1 MDNGNAKGHKAFR
14 ELKKSLK
21 TNPAYQRQLL
31 SLSNSKEGKEELN
44 AFTTLVEI
52 DEELLS
58 TIEKQMP
65 FLIGAI
71 AEERQ
76 FVRTDGDVVPIE
88 RVRSISKDSIV
99 DLSKHSNYLS
109 HDPANTGGKVIPDKL
124 FVAKKENDY
133 AVYENR
139 FLYTLLTYLSDFL
152 ELRLQQIMEISGRYE
167 AESIYDKHI
176 VFGQNTLDFS
186 MTLKEIRTNDPLA
199 QSHGESAAAVTR
211 LSDAL
216 TEVRM
221 LLSTTLMKEVS
232 KSSKVKAP
240 ITKTN
245 IIRFDTNFR
254 ESLVLFDYIT
264 SYDKPGFTTKEERIH
279 LCPFLHTKAEEDFA
293 SLLYLDSYV
302 TYVYSTD
309 LEKELA
315 RLEEEEDKK
324 EKALEEEKLN
334 KALEKAQKHYSNLE
348 EAGQY
353 IVLLRQKRDLDRET
367 IEKSKAEIASLKLAK
382 DERVR
387 EMAERFNSD
396 METYSADCASRIE
409 EAERL
414 KQEALDSVESR
425 IQAVRE
431 EELVKASEKEEE
443 RQKEKAELN
452 EVIARKESEN
462 QELSKTIESKD
473 AEIASLEA
481 QVESLR
487 ASLRLPPEKDLT
499 EEENFNELEKRKKE
513 FDRYYEQQWKSVKK
527 AIRKRAFSAP
537 DPKAKERRKK

>member
-1 MDNGNAKGHKAFR
+1 MDNGNAKGHKTFR

-21 TNPAYQRQLL
+21 NNPAYQRQLL
-31 SLSNSKEGKEELN
+31 SLSNSKEGREELN
-44 AFTTLVEI
+44 AFSTIVEV

-109 HDPANTGGKVIPDKL
+109 HDPATTGGKVIPDKL

-139 FLYTLLTYLSDFL
+139 FLYTLLSYLSDFL

-167 AESIYDKHI
+167 AESIYEKHI
-176 VFGQNTLDFS
+176 KFGQDTLDFS

-199 QSHGESAAAVTR
+199 QSHGESASAVTR

-216 TEVRM
+216 TSVRM
-221 LLSTTLMKEVS
+221 LLSTPLMKEVS
-232 KSSKVKAP
+232 SSAKVKAP

-254 ESLVLFDYIT
+254 ESLALFDYIT
-264 SYDKPGFTTKEERIH
+264 SYDKPGFTTKEDRIH

-315 RLEEEEDKK
+315 RQEEEEEKK
-324 EKALEEEKLN
+324 EKELEQEKLN
-334 KALEKAQKHYSNLE
+334 KALERAQKHYKNLE

-353 IVLLRQKRDLDRET
+353 IVLLREKHQKDKEALEQCA
-367 IEKSKAEIASLKLAK
+367 SEIASLKLAR
-382 DERVR
+382 DERIH
-387 EMAERFNSD
+387 EMSLRFD
-396 METYSADCASRIE
+396 ADLENYNQECQKQVDEANRI
-409 EAERL
+409 
-414 KQEALDSVESR
+414 KQEALDTIDERIRIINEENTAKLAEKEKEKDDLRAVIATKES
-425 IQAVRE
+425 E
-431 EELVKASEKEEE
+431 KADLNKVIESKEEE
-443 RQKEKAELN
+443 ISALH
-452 EVIARKESEN
+452 
-462 QELSKTIESKD
+462 
-473 AEIASLEA
+473 A
-481 QVESLR
+481 QIESLR
-487 ASLRLPPEKDLT
+487 ASLHLPPENDLT
-499 EEENFNELEKRKKE
+499 LEENFDELERRKKE
-513 FDRYYEQQWKSVKK
+513 FDRYYEQQWKEVKK
-527 AIRKRAFSAP
+527 AIKKRAFSAP

>member
-1 MDNGNAKGHKAFR
+1 MDNGNAKGHKTFR

-167 AESIYDKHI
+167 AESVYQKHI
-176 VFGQNTLDFS
+176 KFGQDTLDFS
-186 MTLKEIRTNDPLA
+186 MTLKEIRNNDPLA
-199 QSHGESAAAVTR
+199 QSHGESAGAVSR
-211 LSDAL
+211 LSDSL
-216 TEVRM
+216 TAVRM
-221 LLSTTLMKEVS
+221 LLSTPLMKEVS
-232 KSSKVKAP
+232 NSPKVKAP

-254 ESLVLFDYIT
+254 ESLALFDYIT
-264 SYDKPGFTTKEERIH
+264 SYDKPGFTTKEDRIH
-279 LCPFLHTKAEEDFA
+279 LTPFLHTKAEEDYA

-302 TYVYSTD
+302 TYVYATGMDRELAKQEEEETKQEKELERAKLERD
-309 LEKELA
+309 LEKA
-315 RLEEEEDKK
+315 K
-324 EKALEEEKLN
+324 
-334 KALEKAQKHYSNLE
+334 KHYSNLE
-348 EAGQY
+348 EAEQY
-353 IVLLRQKRDLDRET
+353 ILQLR
-367 IEKSKAEIASLKLAK
+367 EKHQMDKEALEKASSEIATLRLAR
-382 DERVR
+382 DERIH
-387 EMAERFNSD
+387 EMSLRFDSD
-396 METYSADCASRIE
+396 MESFSQECQKQVD
-409 EAERL
+409 EANRL
-414 KQEALDSVESR
+414 KQEALDQIDER
-425 IQAVRE
+425 IRLINE
-431 EELVKASEKEEE
+431 ENEAKLAEKE
-443 RQKEKAELN
+443 KEKDELRGEIANKENEKDELN
-452 EVIARKESEN
+452 
-462 QELSKTIESKD
+462 KTIEGKD
-473 AEIASLEA
+473 AEIFALNSKI
-481 QVESLR
+481 ESLR
-487 ASLRLPPEKDLT
+487 ASLHLPPENDLT
-499 EEENFNELEKRKKE
+499 LEENFDELEKRKKE
-513 FDRYYEQQWKSVKK
+513 FDRYYEEQWKQVKK

>member
-1 MDNGNAKGHKAFR
+1 MDYGNAKGHKTFR

-21 TNPAYQRQLL
+21 GNPAYQRQLL

-44 AFTTLVEI
+44 AFSTVVEV

-58 TIEKQMP
+58 TIERHMP

-71 AEERQ
+71 SEERQ

-109 HDPANTGGKVIPDKL
+109 HDPKTTGGKVIPDKL

-139 FLYTLLTYLSDFL
+139 FLYTLLSYLSDFL
-152 ELRLQQIMEISGRYE
+152 ELRLQQIVEISGRYE
-167 AESIYDKHI
+167 AESIYEKHI
-176 VFGQNTLDFS
+176 RFGQDTLDFS

-199 QSHGESAAAVTR
+199 QSHGDSASAVSR

-221 LLSTTLMKEVS
+221 LLSTPLMKEVS
-232 KSSKVKAP
+232 SSPKVKQP
-240 ITKTN
+240 VTKTN
-245 IIRFDTNFR
+245 VIRFDTNFR
-254 ESLVLFDYIT
+254 ESLALFDYIT

-309 LEKELA
+309 LEKELMKQ
-315 RLEEEEDKK
+315 EEEEDRQ

-334 KALEKAQKHYSNLE
+334 KAIEKGKRHYSNLE
-348 EAGQY
+348 EADQY
-353 IVLLRQKRDLDRET
+353 ILLLRQRRDLDREAL
-367 IEKSKAEIASLKLAK
+367 EKAKAEIASLKLAK
-382 DERVR
+382 DERVH
-387 EMAERFNSD
+387 ELSLRFDNDVASF
-396 METYSADCASRIE
+396 EKDCQSKIE
-409 EAERL
+409 EANKE
-414 KQEALDSVESR
+414 KQEALDGIDAR
-425 IQAVRE
+425 IASLNEEHRGE
-431 EELVKASEKEEE
+431 LEEKEKEKEELRGEIRQKESEKED
-443 RQKEKAELN
+443 LN
-452 EVIARKESEN
+452 KVIEGKD
-462 QELSKTIESKD
+462 QEIL
-473 AEIASLEA
+473 ALNA
-481 QVESLR
+481 QIESLR
-487 ASLRLPPEKDLT
+487 ASLHLEPTSDLT
-499 EEENFNELEKRKKE
+499 EAENFDELERRKKE
-513 FDRYYEQQWKSVKK
+513 FDRYYEEQWRKTKK
-527 AIRKRAFSAP
+527 AIRKRAFSSP
-537 DPKAKERRKK
+537 DPKAKERRGK

>member
-1 MDNGNAKGHKAFR
+1 MDNGNAKGHKTFR

-21 TNPAYQRQLL
+21 NNPAYQRQLL

-44 AFTTLVEI
+44 AFSTIVEV

-109 HDPANTGGKVIPDKL
+109 HDPATTGGKVIPDKL

-139 FLYTLLTYLSDFL
+139 FLYTLLSYLSDFL

-167 AESIYDKHI
+167 AESIYEKHI
-176 VFGQNTLDFS
+176 KFGQDTLDFS

-199 QSHGESAAAVTR
+199 QSHGESASAVTR

-216 TEVRM
+216 TSVRM
-221 LLSTTLMKEVS
+221 LLSTPLMKEVS
-232 KSSKVKAP
+232 SSAKVKAP

-254 ESLVLFDYIT
+254 ESLALFDYIT
-264 SYDKPGFTTKEERIH
+264 SYDKPGFTTKEDRIH

-315 RLEEEEDKK
+315 RQDEEEEKK
-324 EKALEEEKLN
+324 EKELEQEKLN
-334 KALEKAQKHYSNLE
+334 KALERAQKHYKNLE

-353 IVLLRQKRDLDRET
+353 IVLLREKHQKDKEALEQCA
-367 IEKSKAEIASLKLAK
+367 SEIASLKLAR
-382 DERVR
+382 DERIH
-387 EMAERFNSD
+387 EMSLRFD
-396 METYSADCASRIE
+396 ADLENYNQECQKQVDEANRI
-409 EAERL
+409 
-414 KQEALDSVESR
+414 KQEALDTIDERIRVINEENAAKLGEKEKEKDDLRAVIATKES
-425 IQAVRE
+425 E
-431 EELVKASEKEEE
+431 KADLNKVIESKEEE
-443 RQKEKAELN
+443 ISALH
-452 EVIARKESEN
+452 
-462 QELSKTIESKD
+462 
-473 AEIASLEA
+473 A
-481 QVESLR
+481 QIESLR
-487 ASLRLPPEKDLT
+487 ASLHLPPENDLT
-499 EEENFNELEKRKKE
+499 LEENFDELERRKKE
-513 FDRYYEQQWKSVKK
+513 FDRYYEQQWKEVKK
-527 AIRKRAFSAP
+527 AIKKRAFSAP

>member
-52 DEELLS
+52 DEDLLS

-167 AESIYDKHI
+167 AESVYQKHI
-176 VFGQNTLDFS
+176 KFGQDTLDFS
-186 MTLKEIRTNDPLA
+186 MTLKEIRNNDPLA
-199 QSHGESAAAVTR
+199 QSHGESAGAVSR
-211 LSDAL
+211 LSDSL
-216 TEVRM
+216 TAVRM
-221 LLSTTLMKEVS
+221 LLSTPLMKEVS
-232 KSSKVKAP
+232 NSPKVKAP

-264 SYDKPGFTTKEERIH
+264 SYDKPGFTTREERIH

-315 RLEEEEDKK
+315 KLEEEEEKR

-334 KALEKAQKHYSNLE
+334 KAIEKAKKHYTSLE
-348 EAGQY
+348 EAERY
-353 IVLLRQKRDLDRET
+353 IVLLREKRDLDRET
-367 IEKSKAEIASLKLAK
+367 IEKNSAEIASLKLAK
-382 DERVR
+382 DDRVR
-387 EMAERFNSD
+387 EMALRFDSD
-396 METYSADCASRIE
+396 IEAYSADCQSKID
-409 EAERL
+409 EAERV
-414 KQEALDSVESR
+414 KQEALDTVEAR
-425 IQAVRE
+425 IQAIKDE
-431 EELVKASEKEEE
+431 EQAKALEKESE
-443 RQKEKAELN
+443 RQKERAELSS
-452 EVIARKESEN
+452 VIAAKESEN
-462 QELSKTIESKD
+462 EALNKTIEGKD
-473 AEIASLEA
+473 AEIATLQA
-481 QVESLR
+481 QIESLR

-499 EEENFNELEKRKKE
+499 QEENFDELEKRKKE
-513 FDRYYEQQWKSVKK
+513 FDRYYEQQWKAVKK
-527 AIRKRAFSAP
+527 AIRKRAFSSP

>member
-1 MDNGNAKGHKAFR
+1 MDNGDVKGHKTFR

-21 TNPAYQRQLL
+21 NNPAFQRQLL

-44 AFTTLVEI
+44 AFSTVVEI

-65 FLIGAI
+65 FVVNAI
-71 AEERQ
+71 SEERQ

-88 RVRSISKDSIV
+88 RVRSVSKDSIV

-109 HDPANTGGKVIPDKL
+109 HDPKTTGGKVIPDKL

-139 FLYTLLTYLSDFL
+139 FLYTLLSYLSDFL

-199 QSHGESAAAVTR
+199 QSHGESASAVTR

-221 LLSTTLMKEVS
+221 LLSTPLMKEVS
-232 KSSKVKAP
+232 KSAKVKAP

-245 IIRFDTNFR
+245 VIRFDANFR

-264 SYDKPGFTTKEERIH
+264 SYDKPGFTTREERIH

-315 RLEEEEDKK
+315 RLEEEEEKR

-334 KALEKAQKHYSNLE
+334 KAIEKAKKHYTNLE
-348 EAGQY
+348 EAERY
-353 IVLLRQKRDLDRET
+353 IVLLREKRDLDRET
-367 IEKSKAEIASLKLAK
+367 IEKNNAEIASLKLAK

-387 EMAERFNSD
+387 EMALRFDCD
-396 METYSADCASRIE
+396 MEAYSANCRSKID
-409 EAERL
+409 EAERI
-414 KQEALDSVESR
+414 KQEALDTVEAR
-425 IQAVRE
+425 IQAIKDE
-431 EELVKASEKEEE
+431 EQAKALEKEQE
-443 RQKEKAELN
+443 RQKEKAELSSLITAKEN
-452 EVIARKESEN
+452 ENEALN
-462 QELSKTIESKD
+462 KTIEGKD
-473 AEIASLEA
+473 AEIAALQA
-481 QVESLR
+481 QIESLR

-499 EEENFNELEKRKKE
+499 QEENFDELEKRKKE
-513 FDRYYEQQWKSVKK
+513 FDRYYEQQWKIVKK
-527 AIRKRAFSAP
+527 AIRKRAFSSP

>member
-1 MDNGNAKGHKAFR
+1 MDNGNVKGHKAFR

-21 TNPAYQRQLL
+21 NNPAFQRQLL

-44 AFTTLVEI
+44 AFSTVVEI

-58 TIEKQMP
+58 TIERQMP
-65 FLIGAI
+65 FVVNAI
-71 AEERQ
+71 TEERQ

-109 HDPANTGGKVIPDKL
+109 HDPKTTGGKVIPDKL

-199 QSHGESAAAVTR
+199 QSHGESASAVRR
-211 LSDAL
+211 LSDSL

-221 LLSTTLMKEVS
+221 LLSTPLMKEVS
-232 KSSKVKAP
+232 KSAKVKAP
-240 ITKTN
+240 IMKTN
-245 IIRFDTNFR
+245 IMRFDTNFR

-264 SYDKPGFTTKEERIH
+264 SYDKPGFTTREERIH

-315 RLEEEEDKK
+315 RLEEEE
-324 EKALEEEKLN
+324 EKQEKTLEEEKLN
-334 KALEKAQKHYSNLE
+334 KALERAQRHYSSFE
-348 EAGQY
+348 EAERY
-353 IVLLRQKRDLDRET
+353 IVLLRQKRDLDRKA
-367 IEKSKAEIASLKLAK
+367 IEESKTEIASLKLAK
-382 DERVR
+382 DDRVR
-387 EMAERFNSD
+387 EMAARFGAD
-396 METYSADCASRIE
+396 MEDYSADCARRIE
-409 EAERL
+409 EAERI

-425 IQAVRE
+425 IEEVRAQEQA
-431 EELVKASEKEEE
+431 KADEKEQE
-443 RQKEKAELN
+443 RQKEKEDLSN
-452 EVIARKESEN
+452 LIKEKESAN
-462 QELSKTIESKD
+462 QELAKTIEVKE

-499 EEENFNELEKRKKE
+499 QEENFDELEKRKKE
-513 FDRYYEQQWKSVKK
+513 FDRYYAQQWKLVKK
-527 AIRKRAFSAP
+527 AIRKKAFSAP

>member
-1 MDNGNAKGHKAFR
+1 MDSGNVKGHKTFR

-21 TNPAYQRQLL
+21 GNPAFQRQLL
-31 SLSNSKEGKEELN
+31 SLSASKEGKEELN
-44 AFTTLVEI
+44 AFSTIVEI

-65 FLIGAI
+65 FVVNAI
-71 AEERQ
+71 TEERQ

-88 RVRSISKDSIV
+88 RVRSVSKDSIV

-109 HDPANTGGKVIPDKL
+109 HDPQTTGGKVIPDKL

-152 ELRLQQIMEISGRYE
+152 EMRLQQIMEISGRYE

-176 VFGQNTLDFS
+176 AFGQNTLDFS
-186 MTLKEIRTNDPLA
+186 MTLKEIRANDPLA
-199 QSHGESAAAVTR
+199 QSRGESASAVTR
-211 LSDAL
+211 LSDSL

-221 LLSTTLMKEVS
+221 LLSTPLMKEVS
-232 KSSKVKAP
+232 KSAKVKAP

-245 IIRFDTNFR
+245 VMRFDTNFR
-254 ESLVLFDYIT
+254 ESLVLFDYVT

-315 RLEEEEDKK
+315 RLEEEEEKK

-334 KALEKAQKHYSNLE
+334 KALEKARRHYANLE
-348 EAGQY
+348 EAERY
-353 IVLLRQKRDLDRET
+353 IVLLREKRDRDHDAM
-367 IEKSKAEIASLKLAK
+367 EKSKAEIASLRLAK
-382 DERVR
+382 DERVA
-387 EMAERFNSD
+387 EMAARFGAD
-396 METYSADCASRIE
+396 MEAYSADCASRIE

-414 KQEALDSVESR
+414 KQEALDAVESR
-425 IQAVRE
+425 IQEVRE
-431 EELVKASEKEEE
+431 QEQAKADEKERQREKEKEE
-443 RQKEKAELN
+443 LSG
-452 EVIARKESEN
+452 VIAEKESAN
-462 QELSKTIESKD
+462 QELVRAVEAKEE
-473 AEIASLEA
+473 EIASLQA
-481 QVESLR
+481 QIESLR

-499 EEENFNELEKRKKE
+499 QEENFDELEKRKKE
-513 FDRYYEQQWKSVKK
+513 FDRYYEQQWKIVKK
-527 AIRKRAFSAP
+527 SIRKKAFSAP